1 MCFTS
6 FKELDFRLIS
16 CPIPFKSIYAVA
28 FLWLICLS
36 TPAIAQDGFEA
47 FRQAQQERQEAFERA
62 QEAGLILQAQAYEQF
77 LAEEQARMDAFEAE
91 MMQRWGSFQQPAPE
105 RWSQYTQDGNARW
118 EADFEQGDVRVEV
131 VAQAGESETALR
143 ERLAGTVQELSQSR
157 GAPTPLPDDERVV
170 SETPV
175 LENQLERNEAETDEE
190 FAQTAAEN
198 AEIITQTN
206 PQGDEVQIL
215 SVNLQLVPDHIR
227 RRAERFQEDLAY
239 YAETYD
245 IEPALLMA
253 LIHTESFFNPTARSH
268 ANAHG
273 LMQIVPTSAG
283 RDVYRELNQ
292 QDGIPTPEFLYQPG
306 QNMLFG
312 SVYITIL
319 RDRYIPGVD
328 SPLVHDYMI
337 ISAYNTG
344 AGNVARAYTGET
356 GIREAVRMANSMS
369 AEENFNHLVAHLPY
383 EETRDYLTKITERR
397 ESYRRWFQGEEN

>member
-1 MCFTS
+1 MCFATFQKFS
-6 FKELDFRLIS
+6 PRLLFPTGAFKCRYALVVLCLIG
-16 CPIPFKSIYAVA
+16 
-28 FLWLICLS
+28 LNR
-36 TPAIAQDGFEA
+36 PATAQDAFEA
-47 FRQAQQERQEAFERA
+47 YLQAQRERQEAFERA
-62 QEAGLILQAQAYEQF
+62 QEEGLILQAQAYEQF

-91 MMQRWGSFQQPAPE
+91 MMEKWGSFQQPAPE
-105 RWSQYTQDGNARW
+105 RWSQYTQNGNARW

-157 GAPTPLPDDERVV
+157 GAPTPLPDDEREV
-170 SETPV
+170 SATPV
-175 LENQLERNEAETDEE
+175 LEDQLERNEAETDQE
-190 FAQTAAEN
+190 FAQTAASN
-198 AEIITQTN
+198 AEIRTQTN
-206 PQGDEVQIL
+206 PQGEEVQIL

-227 RRAERFQEDLAY
+227 RRAVRFQEDLAH

-292 QDGIPTPEFLYQPG
+292 QDGIPTPEFLYQPA

-319 RDRYIPGVD
+319 RDRYIPGVE
-328 SPLVHDYMI
+328 STLVHDYMI

-356 GIREAVRMANSMS
+356 GIREAVRVANSMS
-369 AEENFNHLVAHLPY
+369 AEENYNHLVAHLPY
-383 EETRDYLTKITERR
+383 EETRDYLAKITERR
-397 ESYRRWFQGEEN
+397 ESYRRWFQGEE